1 MQVGER
7 NIIYLLSIAKL
18 PSGRRRGCWGP
29 GRLRMF
35 ASADSLAEGRSL
47 SLDQTVPRQLKLSSK
62 KGRTQLLSSP
72 LVLRHQEKIK
82 EATEPAQSTLP
93 SPVGPEHHPHPPRTL
108 RQPGPGGLRCAFTVH
123 GGTRLTPFPSRERPF
138 LLGPGLCHCQP
149 RTKARARLPPS
160 LVPGAQLTVCSSACA
175 RASELSSFWGP
186 RRLGSCLGGA

>member
-35 ASADSLAEGRSL
+35 ASADFLAEGRSL

-62 KGRTQLLSSP
+62 KSRTQLLSSP

-93 SPVGPEHHPHPPRTL
+93 SPSGARAPPAPTPA
-108 RQPGPGGLRCAFTVH
+108 PGACAAPSLFTGAHGLR
-123 GGTRLTPFPSRERPF
+123 PSPRGRGLSCSDQASATASLERRRE
-138 LLGPGLCHCQP
+138 LGS
-149 RTKARARLPPS
+149 LPPS
-160 LVPGAQLTVCSSACA
+160 SLEHSSPYVPPHVRGL
-175 RASELSSFWGP
+175 LSSLLFGV
-186 RRLGSCLGGA
+186 LGG

>member
-35 ASADSLAEGRSL
+35 ASADFLAEGRSL

-62 KGRTQLLSSP
+62 KSRTQLLSSP

-93 SPVGPEHHPHPPRTL
+93 SPVGLEHHPHPPRPRGPAL
-108 RQPGPGGLRCAFTVH
+108 RLHCSRGAHGLR
-123 GGTRLTPFPSRERPF
+123 PSPRGRGLSCSDQASATASLERRRE
-138 LLGPGLCHCQP
+138 LGS
-149 RTKARARLPPS
+149 LPPS
-160 LVPGAQLTVCSSACA
+160 SLEHSSPYVPPHVRGL
-175 RASELSSFWGP
+175 LSSLLFGV
-186 RRLGSCLGGA
+186 LGG

>member
-18 PSGRRRGCWGP
+18 PSGRRRGCWAP

-35 ASADSLAEGRSL
+35 ASADFLAEGRSL

-62 KGRTQLLSSP
+62 KSRTQLLSSP

-93 SPVGPEHHPHPPRTL
+93 SPVGLEHHPHPPRPRGPAL
-108 RQPGPGGLRCAFTVH
+108 RLHCSRGHTAYALPLEGEAFPAR
-123 GGTRLTPFPSRERPF
+123 TRP
-138 LLGPGLCHCQP
+138 
-149 RTKARARLPPS
+149 LPLPASNEGESSAPS
-160 LVPGAQLTVCSSACA
+160 LPRPWSAAHRMFLRMC
-175 RASELSSFWGP
+175 EGF
-186 RRLGSCLGGA
+186 